1 MLSRDP
7 LVLCFPLLNFT
18 LQDFPNTQGS
28 QNFSFSTLSPPS
40 RFCFPNSTRPL
51 SLTWPNLMCQIS
63 VFDKG
68 FVDATFVKPLTT
80 SASRVYKPCFFTPLK
95 TSFEPFMTLR
105 ILFSPWKTYPFLSNS
120 PRESRFL
127 FKSGTYLTSVNNLID
142 SSWSLNLTDPI
153 PAILQA
159 LLFPSN
165 TDPPSLSHNSSNK
178 FLFGVMCQVQPE
190 SIIHSLLESLLE
202 TTRTSDDSKSS

>member
-1 MLSRDP
+1 MQHLS
-7 LVLCFPLLNFT
+7 NH
-18 LQDFPNTQGS
+18 LQLQPQGY
-28 QNFSFSTLSPPS
+28 
-40 RFCFPNSTRPL
+40 
-51 SLTWPNLMCQIS
+51 II
-63 VFDKG
+63 
-68 FVDATFVKPLTT
+68 
-80 SASRVYKPCFFTPLK
+80 FTPLK

-165 TDPPSLSHNSSNK
+165 TDPPS
-178 FLFGVMCQVQPE
+178 
-190 SIIHSLLESLLE
+190 
-202 TTRTSDDSKSS
+202 

>member
-1 MLSRDP
+1 MQFSINMLHLNRN
-7 LVLCFPLLNFT
+7 LYLFQLFVRCFCTSTNIISFLK
-18 LQDFPNTQGS
+18 S
-28 QNFSFSTLSPPS
+28 HFSFSTLSPPS

-105 ILFSPWKTYPFLSNS
+105 IFFSPWKTYPFLSNS

-165 TDPPSLSHNSSNK
+165 TDPPS
-178 FLFGVMCQVQPE
+178 
-190 SIIHSLLESLLE
+190 
-202 TTRTSDDSKSS
+202 